1 MIRATLHRYSVY
13 AFVLRSLKVA
23 NMMIEAALFN
33 ARQTGLDKQQAVQEK
48 LALLACYR
56 EGINAHLAAA
66 IAMGRAEPGRPLDA
80 EPIAA
85 LYGARAGLLAAE
97 PNDACLPR
105 AVRRPD
111 LRHPDFVAFQDP
123 ETAPWLEKYYTIN
136 EDWRSEDRR
145 RRLAFARPAQL
156 QLRRSPADLPAL
168 RAIAAFCPPHHG
180 LPEISTGT
188 HRSASST
195 SPLAFRTGCSSASE
209 RCGRA
214 QPARGIR
221 VSG

>member
-13 AFVLRSLKVA
+13 AFVLRSLRVA

-66 IAMGRAEPGRPLDA
+66 IAMAEQSPG
-80 EPIAA
+80 
-85 LYGARAGLLAAE
+85 GLLM
-97 PNDACLPR
+97 PNQSLLYTGRVLASSQLNPMMHVCRELCGGQIC
-105 AVRRPD
+105 VT
-111 LRHPDFVAFQDP
+111 PDFAAFQDP

-145 RRLAFARPAQL
+145 RRLAFARDPLNSDYAGHRLTFRLFAQSPPFAHL
-156 QLRRSPADLPAL
+156 TAVYRKFRLGRTAPLTPQVRWPFGPGSRR
-168 RAIAAFCPPHHG
+168 
-180 LPEISTGT
+180 
-188 HRSASST
+188 HRSA
-195 SPLAFRTGCSSASE
+195 AVAHKR
-209 RCGRA
+209 
-214 QPARGIR
+214 R
-221 VSG
+221 VAKE

>member
-1 MIRATLHRYSVY
+1 LIRATLHRYSVY
-13 AFVLRSLKVA
+13 AFVLHSLKVA

-111 LRHPDFVAFQDP
+111 LRHPRFRGVPGPGNRTVARKVLHDQ
-123 ETAPWLEKYYTIN
+123 
-136 EDWRSEDRR
+136 
-145 RRLAFARPAQL
+145 RRLAFGGPAAPAR
-156 QLRRSPADLPAL
+156 L
-168 RAIAAFCPPHHG
+168 RATR
-180 LPEISTGT
+180 STPIT
-188 HRSASST
+188 
-195 SPLAFRTGCSSASE
+195 PVTG
-209 RCGRA
+209 
-214 QPARGIR
+214 
-221 VSG
+221 